1 MPPILITPHLS
12 LDEFSCHDG
21 TDYPPEW
28 IETRLLPLCQLL
40 EVVREACDNHPITI
54 LSGYRTEEH
63 NEALREADG
72 SGTGVAKNS
81 QHIQGKAAD
90 IRVEG
95 LAPSDVYKAV
105 MALYKAGKIPAL
117 GGCGYYSRWNHL
129 DIRQSDGHLARWLGP
144 GVNYYPA
151 V

>member
-1 MPPILITPHLS
+1 MPAIYVTQHFSI
-12 LDEFSCHDG
+12 DEFDCHDG
-21 TDYPPEW
+21 TPYPPGW

-40 EVVREACDNHPITI
+40 EVVREACDGHPITI

-105 MALYKAGKIPAL
+105 MALYKAGKIPLL
-117 GGCGYYSRWNHL
+117 GGCGLYTRWVHV
-129 DIRQSDGHLARWLGP
+129 DIRQQDGHLARWMGQ
-144 GVNYYPA
+144 GVTEFP